1 MLFEAAEDW
10 DHRIDAWD
18 GIESQH
24 GLLAD
29 IWSLGFVSVPD
40 EKKKIRGCGP
50 WNQKS
55 SQAPLNQPVGATVST
70 NYSRKTVQEERQKK
84 KYYFIFKYFGKNVGL
99 QVGFLI

>member
-1 MLFEAAEDW
+1 MTKDGCFDSYNIDHPAFGKTRGGMLFEAAEDW

-40 EKKKIRGCGP
+40 EKKKLGVVDHET
-50 WNQKS
+50 KS
-55 SQAPLNQPVGATVST
+55 LV
-70 NYSRKTVQEERQKK
+70 K
-84 KYYFIFKYFGKNVGL
+84 L
-99 QVGFLI
+99 H